1 MKIIAFLIPVYN
13 DWESLK
19 ILLKK
24 IDFEIENFQ
33 DCKFKLYIVN
43 DASNLERP
51 KNFNLKNF
59 ENFKI
64 FNMINNKGHARC
76 NAFGLRYLSKNINK
90 ENFDN
95 LIVMDSDGEDRPEE
109 IKYLISKAT
118 SLDNS
123 SVVAKRVKRSE
134 GFIFKLLYETHKILT
149 FLTTG
154 KKIFFGNYSC
164 LTFKDAKI
172 LIEKKTTWSSYSG
185 SVTKNL
191 SNLVEIDSIRG
202 LRYFGPSKMSLIKLV
217 IHSLAI
223 MASFKESVFFRSSL
237 LIMIS
242 YFLRELIGPFWL
254 LISIIA
260 LIFML
265 LVFLVSL
272 REDHLSLINSE
283 TNIAQIK
290 SL

>member
-1 MKIIAFLIPVYN
+1 MKKIFFLIPVFN
-13 DWESLK
+13 DWESLET
-19 ILLKK
+19 L
-24 IDFEIENFQ
+24 IENIHKEIKSINNFEFN
-33 DCKFKLYIVN
+33 CIIIN
-43 DASNLERP
+43 DSSTIQMGNVSKP
-51 KNFNLKNF
+51 QTFKNF
-59 ENFKI
+59 
-64 FNMINNKGHARC
+64 GHARC
-76 NAFGLRYLSKNINK
+76 IASGLRYLVKNEK
-90 ENFDN
+90 FDFVI
-95 LIVMDSDGEDRPEE
+95 LMDGDGEDRPEE

-237 LIMIS
+237 LILIS
-242 YFLRELIGPFWL
+242 YFLRELIGPFWF
-254 LISIIA
+254 LISIFS

>member
-1 MKIIAFLIPVYN
+1 MKKIFFLIPVFN
-13 DWESLK
+13 DWESLET
-19 ILLKK
+19 L
-24 IDFEIENFQ
+24 IENIH
-33 DCKFKLYIVN
+33 KEIKSIN
-43 DASNLERP
+43 
-51 KNFNLKNF
+51 NF
-59 ENFKI
+59 EFNCIIINDSSTIQMGNVSKPQTFKNFKI
-64 FNMINNKGHARC
+64 LDLKKNIGHARC
-76 NAFGLRYLSKNINK
+76 IASGLRYLVNNEK
-90 ENFDN
+90 FDFVI
-95 LIVMDSDGEDRPEE
+95 LMDGDGEDRPEE

-134 GFIFKLLYETHKILT
+134 GFIFKLLYETHKFLT

-191 SNLVEIDSIRG
+191 SNLEEIDSIRG

-254 LISIIA
+254 LISIFS

>member
-1 MKIIAFLIPVYN
+1 MKKIFFLIPVFN
-13 DWESLK
+13 DWESLET
-19 ILLKK
+19 L
-24 IDFEIENFQ
+24 IENIH
-33 DCKFKLYIVN
+33 KEIKSIN
-43 DASNLERP
+43 
-51 KNFNLKNF
+51 NF
-59 ENFKI
+59 EFNCIIINDSSTIQMGNVSKPQTFKNFKI
-64 FNMINNKGHARC
+64 LDLKKNIGHARC
-76 NAFGLRYLSKNINK
+76 IASGLRYLVNNEK
-90 ENFDN
+90 FDFVI
-95 LIVMDSDGEDRPEE
+95 LMDGDGEDRPEE

-191 SNLVEIDSIRG
+191 SNLEEIDSIRG

-254 LISIIA
+254 LISIFS

>member
-1 MKIIAFLIPVYN
+1 MKKIFFLIPVFN

-19 ILLKK
+19 KL
-24 IDFEIENFQ
+24 IENIHREIKSINNFEFN
-33 DCKFKLYIVN
+33 CVVVN
-43 DASNLERP
+43 DSSTIQMRNIFKP
-51 KNFNLKNF
+51 QTFK
-59 ENFKI
+59 NFKI
-64 FNMINNKGHARC
+64 LDLKKNVGHARC
-76 NAFGLRYLSKNINK
+76 IATGLNHLINNEK
-90 ENFDN
+90 FDFVI
-95 LIVMDSDGEDRPEE
+95 LMDGDGEDRPEE

-191 SNLVEIDSIRG
+191 SNLEEIDSIRG

-254 LISIIA
+254 LISIFS

>member
-1 MKIIAFLIPVYN
+1 MKKIFFLIPVFN
-13 DWESLK
+13 DWESLET
-19 ILLKK
+19 L
-24 IDFEIENFQ
+24 IENIH
-33 DCKFKLYIVN
+33 KEIKSIN
-43 DASNLERP
+43 
-51 KNFNLKNF
+51 NF
-59 ENFKI
+59 EFNCIIINDSSTIQMGNVSKPQTFKNFKI
-64 FNMINNKGHARC
+64 LDLKKNIGHARC
-76 NAFGLRYLSKNINK
+76 IASGLRYLVNNEK
-90 ENFDN
+90 FDFVI
-95 LIVMDSDGEDRPEE
+95 LMDGDGEDRPEE

-118 SLDNS
+118 SLYNS

-254 LISIIA
+254 LISIIS

-272 REDHLSLINSE
+272 REDYLSLINSE

>member
-1 MKIIAFLIPVYN
+1 MKKIFFLIPVFN
-13 DWESLK
+13 DWESLET
-19 ILLKK
+19 L
-24 IDFEIENFQ
+24 IENIH
-33 DCKFKLYIVN
+33 KEIKSIN
-43 DASNLERP
+43 
-51 KNFNLKNF
+51 NF
-59 ENFKI
+59 EFNCIIINDSSTIQMGNVSKPQTFKNFKI
-64 FNMINNKGHARC
+64 LDLKKNIGHARC
-76 NAFGLRYLSKNINK
+76 IASGLRYLVNNEK
-90 ENFDN
+90 FDFVI
-95 LIVMDSDGEDRPEE
+95 LMDGDGEDRPEE

-134 GFIFKLLYETHKILT
+134 GFIFKFLYETHKILT
-149 FLTTG
+149 FLSTG

-254 LISIIA
+254 LISIFS

>member
-1 MKIIAFLIPVYN
+1 MKKIFFLIPVFN
-13 DWESLK
+13 DWESLET
-19 ILLKK
+19 L
-24 IDFEIENFQ
+24 IENIH
-33 DCKFKLYIVN
+33 KEIKSIN
-43 DASNLERP
+43 
-51 KNFNLKNF
+51 NF
-59 ENFKI
+59 EFNCIIINDSSTIQMGNVSKPQTFKNFKI
-64 FNMINNKGHARC
+64 LDLKKNIGHARC
-76 NAFGLRYLSKNINK
+76 IASGLRYLVNNEK
-90 ENFDN
+90 FDFVI
-95 LIVMDSDGEDRPEE
+95 LMDGDGEDRPEE

-134 GFIFKLLYETHKILT
+134 GFIFKFLYETHKILT

-191 SNLVEIDSIRG
+191 SNLEEIDSIRG

-254 LISIIA
+254 LISIFS

>member
-1 MKIIAFLIPVYN
+1 MKKIFFLIPVFN
-13 DWESLK
+13 DWESLET
-19 ILLKK
+19 L
-24 IDFEIENFQ
+24 IENIH
-33 DCKFKLYIVN
+33 KEIKSIN
-43 DASNLERP
+43 
-51 KNFNLKNF
+51 NF
-59 ENFKI
+59 EFNCIIINDSSTIQMGNVSKPQTFKNFKI
-64 FNMINNKGHARC
+64 LDLKKNIGHARC
-76 NAFGLRYLSKNINK
+76 IASGLRYLVNNEK
-90 ENFDN
+90 FDFVI
-95 LIVMDSDGEDRPEE
+95 LMDGDGEDRPEE

-191 SNLVEIDSIRG
+191 TNLVEIDSIRG

-254 LISIIA
+254 LISIIS

>member
-1 MKIIAFLIPVYN
+1 MKKIFFLIPVFN
-13 DWESLK
+13 DWESLET
-19 ILLKK
+19 L
-24 IDFEIENFQ
+24 IENIH
-33 DCKFKLYIVN
+33 KEIKSIN
-43 DASNLERP
+43 
-51 KNFNLKNF
+51 NF
-59 ENFKI
+59 EFNCIIINDSSTIQMVNVSKPQTFKNFKI
-64 FNMINNKGHARC
+64 LDLKKNIGHARC
-76 NAFGLRYLSKNINK
+76 IASGLRYLVNNEK
-90 ENFDN
+90 FDFVI
-95 LIVMDSDGEDRPEE
+95 LMDGDGEDRPEE

-134 GFIFKLLYETHKILT
+134 GFIFKLLYETHKFLT

-254 LISIIA
+254 LISIFS

>member
-1 MKIIAFLIPVYN
+1 MKKIFFLIPVFN
-13 DWESLK
+13 DWESLET
-19 ILLKK
+19 L
-24 IDFEIENFQ
+24 IENIH
-33 DCKFKLYIVN
+33 KEIKSIN
-43 DASNLERP
+43 
-51 KNFNLKNF
+51 NF
-59 ENFKI
+59 EFNCIIINDSSTIQMGNISKPQTFKNFKI
-64 FNMINNKGHARC
+64 LDLKKNIGHARC
-76 NAFGLRYLSKNINK
+76 IASGLRYLVNNEK
-90 ENFDN
+90 FDFVI
-95 LIVMDSDGEDRPEE
+95 LMDGDGEDRPEE

-149 FLTTG
+149 FLSTG

-191 SNLVEIDSIRG
+191 SNLVEINSIRG

-254 LISIIA
+254 LISIFS

>member
-1 MKIIAFLIPVYN
+1 MKKIFFLIPVFN
-13 DWESLK
+13 DWESLET
-19 ILLKK
+19 L
-24 IDFEIENFQ
+24 IENIH
-33 DCKFKLYIVN
+33 KEIKSIN
-43 DASNLERP
+43 
-51 KNFNLKNF
+51 NF
-59 ENFKI
+59 EFNCIIINDSSTIQMGNVSKPQTFKNFKI
-64 FNMINNKGHARC
+64 LDLKKNIGHARC
-76 NAFGLRYLSKNINK
+76 IASGLRYLVNNEK
-90 ENFDN
+90 FDFVI
-95 LIVMDSDGEDRPEE
+95 LMDGDGEDRPEE

-191 SNLVEIDSIRG
+191 TNLVEIDSIRG

-223 MASFKESVFFRSSL
+223 MASFKESVFFRTSL
-237 LIMIS
+237 LIAIT

-254 LISIIA
+254 LISIFS

-272 REDHLSLINSE
+272 REDYLSLINSE

>member
-1 MKIIAFLIPVYN
+1 MKKIFFLIPVFN
-13 DWESLK
+13 DWESLET
-19 ILLKK
+19 L
-24 IDFEIENFQ
+24 IENIHKEIKSINNFEFN
-33 DCKFKLYIVN
+33 CIIIN
-43 DASNLERP
+43 DASTIQMGNVSKP
-51 KNFNLKNF
+51 QTFK
-59 ENFKI
+59 NFKI
-64 FNMINNKGHARC
+64 LDLKKNIGHARC
-76 NAFGLRYLSKNINK
+76 IASGLRYLVNNEK
-90 ENFDN
+90 FDFVI
-95 LIVMDSDGEDRPEE
+95 LMEGDGEDRPEE

-237 LIMIS
+237 LIAIS

-254 LISIIA
+254 LISIFS

>member
-1 MKIIAFLIPVYN
+1 MKKIFFLIPVFN
-13 DWESLK
+13 DWESLEP
-19 ILLKK
+19 L
-24 IDFEIENFQ
+24 IENIH
-33 DCKFKLYIVN
+33 KEIKSIN
-43 DASNLERP
+43 
-51 KNFNLKNF
+51 NF
-59 ENFKI
+59 EFNCIIINDSSTIQMGNVSKPQTFKNFKI
-64 FNMINNKGHARC
+64 LDLKKNIGHARC
-76 NAFGLRYLSKNINK
+76 IASGLRYLVNNEK
-90 ENFDN
+90 FDFVI
-95 LIVMDSDGEDRPEE
+95 LMDGDGEDRPEE

-134 GFIFKLLYETHKILT
+134 GFIFKLLYEIHKILT

-191 SNLVEIDSIRG
+191 TNLVEIDSIRG

-223 MASFKESVFFRSSL
+223 MASFKESVFFRTSL
-237 LIMIS
+237 LIAIS

-254 LISIIA
+254 LISIFS

-272 REDHLSLINSE
+272 REDYLSLINSE

>member
-1 MKIIAFLIPVYN
+1 MKKIFFLIPVFN
-13 DWESLK
+13 DWESLET
-19 ILLKK
+19 L
-24 IDFEIENFQ
+24 IENIH
-33 DCKFKLYIVN
+33 KEIKSIN
-43 DASNLERP
+43 
-51 KNFNLKNF
+51 NF
-59 ENFKI
+59 EFNCIIINDSSTIQMVNISKPQTFKNFKI
-64 FNMINNKGHARC
+64 LDLKKNIGHARC
-76 NAFGLRYLSKNINK
+76 IASGLRYLVNNEK
-90 ENFDN
+90 FDFVI
-95 LIVMDSDGEDRPEE
+95 LMDGDGEDRPEE

-254 LISIIA
+254 LISIFS

>member
-1 MKIIAFLIPVYN
+1 MKKIFFLIPVFN
-13 DWESLK
+13 DWESLET
-19 ILLKK
+19 L
-24 IDFEIENFQ
+24 IENIH
-33 DCKFKLYIVN
+33 KEIKSIN
-43 DASNLERP
+43 
-51 KNFNLKNF
+51 NF
-59 ENFKI
+59 EFNCIIINDSSTIQMVNVSKPQTFKNFKI
-64 FNMINNKGHARC
+64 LDLKKNIGHARC
-76 NAFGLRYLSKNINK
+76 IASGLRYLVNNEK
-90 ENFDN
+90 FDFVI
-95 LIVMDSDGEDRPEE
+95 LMDGDGEDRPEE

-191 SNLVEIDSIRG
+191 TNLVEIDSIRG

-223 MASFKESVFFRSSL
+223 MASFKESVFFRTSL
-237 LIMIS
+237 LIAIS

-254 LISIIA
+254 LISIFS

-272 REDHLSLINSE
+272 REDYLSLINSE

>member
-1 MKIIAFLIPVYN
+1 MKKIFFLIPVFN
-13 DWESLK
+13 DWESLET
-19 ILLKK
+19 L
-24 IDFEIENFQ
+24 IENIH
-33 DCKFKLYIVN
+33 KEIKSIN
-43 DASNLERP
+43 
-51 KNFNLKNF
+51 NF
-59 ENFKI
+59 EFNCIIINDSSTIQMGNVSKPQTFKNFKI
-64 FNMINNKGHARC
+64 LDLKKNIGHARC
-76 NAFGLRYLSKNINK
+76 IASGLRYLVNNEK
-90 ENFDN
+90 FDFVI
-95 LIVMDSDGEDRPEE
+95 LMDGDGEDRPEE

-149 FLTTG
+149 FLSTG

-237 LIMIS
+237 LIAIS

-254 LISIIA
+254 LISIFS

>member
-1 MKIIAFLIPVYN
+1 MKKIFFLIPVFN
-13 DWESLK
+13 DWESLET
-19 ILLKK
+19 L
-24 IDFEIENFQ
+24 IENIH
-33 DCKFKLYIVN
+33 KEIKSIN
-43 DASNLERP
+43 
-51 KNFNLKNF
+51 NF
-59 ENFKI
+59 EFNCIIINDSSTIQMGNVSKPQSFKNFKI
-64 FNMINNKGHARC
+64 LDLKKNIGHARC
-76 NAFGLRYLSKNINK
+76 IASGLRYLVNNEK
-90 ENFDN
+90 FDFVI
-95 LIVMDSDGEDRPEE
+95 LMDGDGEDRPEE

-237 LIMIS
+237 LIAIS

-254 LISIIA
+254 LISIFS

>member
-1 MKIIAFLIPVYN
+1 MKKIFFLIPVFN
-13 DWESLK
+13 DWESLET
-19 ILLKK
+19 L
-24 IDFEIENFQ
+24 IENIH
-33 DCKFKLYIVN
+33 KEIKSIN
-43 DASNLERP
+43 
-51 KNFNLKNF
+51 NF
-59 ENFKI
+59 EFNCIIINDSSTIQMGNVSKPQTFKNFKI
-64 FNMINNKGHARC
+64 LDLKKNIGHARC
-76 NAFGLRYLSKNINK
+76 IASGLRYLVNNEK
-90 ENFDN
+90 FDFVI
-95 LIVMDSDGEDRPEE
+95 LMDGDGEDRPEE

-191 SNLVEIDSIRG
+191 SNLEEIDSIRG

-237 LIMIS
+237 LILIS

-254 LISIIA
+254 LISIFS

>member
-1 MKIIAFLIPVYN
+1 MKKIFFLIPVFN
-13 DWESLK
+13 DWESLET
-19 ILLKK
+19 L
-24 IDFEIENFQ
+24 IENIHKEIKSINNFEFN
-33 DCKFKLYIVN
+33 CIIIN
-43 DASNLERP
+43 DASTIQMGNVSKP
-51 KNFNLKNF
+51 QTFK
-59 ENFKI
+59 NFKI
-64 FNMINNKGHARC
+64 LDLKKNIGHARC
-76 NAFGLRYLSKNINK
+76 IASGLRYLVNNEK
-90 ENFDN
+90 FDFVI
-95 LIVMDSDGEDRPEE
+95 LMDGDGEDRPEE

-134 GFIFKLLYETHKILT
+134 GFIFKFLYETHKILT
-149 FLTTG
+149 FLSTG

-237 LIMIS
+237 LIAIS

-254 LISIIA
+254 LISIFS

>member
-1 MKIIAFLIPVYN
+1 MKKIFFLIPVFN
-13 DWESLK
+13 DWESLET
-19 ILLKK
+19 L
-24 IDFEIENFQ
+24 IENIH
-33 DCKFKLYIVN
+33 KEIKSIN
-43 DASNLERP
+43 
-51 KNFNLKNF
+51 NF
-59 ENFKI
+59 EFNCIIINDSSTIQMGNVSKPQTFKNFKI
-64 FNMINNKGHARC
+64 LDLKKNIGHARC
-76 NAFGLRYLSKNINK
+76 IASGLRYLVNNEK
-90 ENFDN
+90 FDFVI
-95 LIVMDSDGEDRPEE
+95 LMDGDGEDRPEE

-254 LISIIA
+254 LICIFS

>member
-1 MKIIAFLIPVYN
+1 MKKIFFLIPVFN
-13 DWESLK
+13 DWESLET
-19 ILLKK
+19 L
-24 IDFEIENFQ
+24 IENIH
-33 DCKFKLYIVN
+33 KEIKSIN
-43 DASNLERP
+43 
-51 KNFNLKNF
+51 NF
-59 ENFKI
+59 EFNCIIINDSSTIQMGNVSKPQTFKNFKI
-64 FNMINNKGHARC
+64 LDLKKNIGHARC
-76 NAFGLRYLSKNINK
+76 IASGLRYLVNNEK
-90 ENFDN
+90 FDFVI
-95 LIVMDSDGEDRPEE
+95 LMDGDGEDRPEE

-134 GFIFKLLYETHKILT
+134 GFIFKLLYEIHKILT

-191 SNLVEIDSIRG
+191 TNLVEIDSIRG

-223 MASFKESVFFRSSL
+223 MASFKESVFFRTSL
-237 LIMIS
+237 LIAIS

-254 LISIIA
+254 LISIFS

-272 REDHLSLINSE
+272 REDYLSLINSE

>member
-1 MKIIAFLIPVYN
+1 MKKIFFLIPVFD
-13 DWESLK
+13 DWESLET
-19 ILLKK
+19 L
-24 IDFEIENFQ
+24 IENIH
-33 DCKFKLYIVN
+33 KEIKSIN
-43 DASNLERP
+43 
-51 KNFNLKNF
+51 NF
-59 ENFKI
+59 EFNCIIINDSSTIQMGNVSKPRTFKNFKI
-64 FNMINNKGHARC
+64 LDLKKNIGHARC
-76 NAFGLRYLSKNINK
+76 IASGLRYLVNNEK
-90 ENFDN
+90 FDFVI
-95 LIVMDSDGEDRPEE
+95 LMDGDGEDRPEE

-134 GFIFKLLYETHKILT
+134 GFIFKLLYEIHKILT

-254 LISIIA
+254 LISIFS

-272 REDHLSLINSE
+272 REDYLSLINSE

>member
-1 MKIIAFLIPVYN
+1 MKKIFFLIPVFN
-13 DWESLK
+13 DWESLET
-19 ILLKK
+19 L
-24 IDFEIENFQ
+24 IENIHKEIKSINNFEFN
-33 DCKFKLYIVN
+33 CIIIN
-43 DASNLERP
+43 DASTIQMGNVSKP
-51 KNFNLKNF
+51 QTFK
-59 ENFKI
+59 NFKI
-64 FNMINNKGHARC
+64 LDLKKNIGHARC
-76 NAFGLRYLSKNINK
+76 IASGLRYLVNNEK
-90 ENFDN
+90 FDFVI
-95 LIVMDSDGEDRPEE
+95 LMDGDGEDRPEE

-254 LISIIA
+254 LISIIS

>member
-1 MKIIAFLIPVYN
+1 MKKIFFLIPVFN
-13 DWESLK
+13 DWESLET
-19 ILLKK
+19 L
-24 IDFEIENFQ
+24 IENIH
-33 DCKFKLYIVN
+33 KEIKSIN
-43 DASNLERP
+43 
-51 KNFNLKNF
+51 NF
-59 ENFKI
+59 EFNCIIINDSSTIQMVNVSKPQTFKNFKI
-64 FNMINNKGHARC
+64 LDLKKNIGHARC
-76 NAFGLRYLSKNINK
+76 IASGLRYLVNNEK
-90 ENFDN
+90 FDFVI
-95 LIVMDSDGEDRPEE
+95 LMDGDGEDRPEE

-154 KKIFFGNYSC
+154 KKIFFGNFSC

-191 SNLVEIDSIRG
+191 SNLEEIDSIRG

-254 LISIIA
+254 LISIFS

>member
-1 MKIIAFLIPVYN
+1 MKKIFFLIPVFN
-13 DWESLK
+13 DWESLEP
-19 ILLKK
+19 L
-24 IDFEIENFQ
+24 IENIH
-33 DCKFKLYIVN
+33 KEIKSIN
-43 DASNLERP
+43 
-51 KNFNLKNF
+51 NF
-59 ENFKI
+59 EFNCIIINDSSTIQMGNVSKPQTFKNFKI
-64 FNMINNKGHARC
+64 LDLKKNIGHARC
-76 NAFGLRYLSKNINK
+76 IASGLRYLVNNEK
-90 ENFDN
+90 FDFVI
-95 LIVMDSDGEDRPEE
+95 LMDGDGEDRPEE

-237 LIMIS
+237 LILIS

-254 LISIIA
+254 LISIFS

-272 REDHLSLINSE
+272 REDHSSLINSE

>member
-1 MKIIAFLIPVYN
+1 MKKIFFLIPVFN
-13 DWESLK
+13 DWESLET
-19 ILLKK
+19 L
-24 IDFEIENFQ
+24 IENIH
-33 DCKFKLYIVN
+33 KEIKSIN
-43 DASNLERP
+43 
-51 KNFNLKNF
+51 NF
-59 ENFKI
+59 EFNCIIINDSSTIQMGNVSKPQTFKNFKI
-64 FNMINNKGHARC
+64 LDLKKNIGHARC
-76 NAFGLRYLSKNINK
+76 IASGLRYLVNNEK
-90 ENFDN
+90 FDFVI
-95 LIVMDSDGEDRPEE
+95 LMDGDGEDRPEE

-191 SNLVEIDSIRG
+191 SNLEEIDSIRG

-254 LISIIA
+254 LISIFS

-272 REDHLSLINSE
+272 REDYLSLINSE

>member
-1 MKIIAFLIPVYN
+1 MKKIFFLIPVFN
-13 DWESLK
+13 DWESLET
-19 ILLKK
+19 L
-24 IDFEIENFQ
+24 IENIH
-33 DCKFKLYIVN
+33 KEIKSIN
-43 DASNLERP
+43 
-51 KNFNLKNF
+51 NF
-59 ENFKI
+59 EFNCIIINDSSTIQMRNVSKPQTFKNFKI
-64 FNMINNKGHARC
+64 LDLKKNIGHARC
-76 NAFGLRYLSKNINK
+76 IASGLRYLVNNEK
-90 ENFDN
+90 FDFVI
-95 LIVMDSDGEDRPEE
+95 LMDGDGEDRPEE

-254 LISIIA
+254 LISIFS

>member
-1 MKIIAFLIPVYN
+1 MKKIFFLIPVFN
-13 DWESLK
+13 DWESLET
-19 ILLKK
+19 L
-24 IDFEIENFQ
+24 IENIH
-33 DCKFKLYIVN
+33 KEIKSIN
-43 DASNLERP
+43 
-51 KNFNLKNF
+51 NF
-59 ENFKI
+59 EFNCIIINDSSTIQMVNVSKPQTFKNFKI
-64 FNMINNKGHARC
+64 LDLKKNIGHARC
-76 NAFGLRYLSKNINK
+76 IASGLRYLVNNEK
-90 ENFDN
+90 FDFVI
-95 LIVMDSDGEDRPEE
+95 LMDGDGEDRPEE

-237 LIMIS
+237 LILIS

-254 LISIIA
+254 LISIFS

>member
-1 MKIIAFLIPVYN
+1 MKKIFFLIPVFN
-13 DWESLK
+13 DWESLET
-19 ILLKK
+19 L
-24 IDFEIENFQ
+24 IENIH
-33 DCKFKLYIVN
+33 KEIKSIN
-43 DASNLERP
+43 
-51 KNFNLKNF
+51 NF
-59 ENFKI
+59 EFNCIIINDSSTIQMGNVSKPQTFKNFKI
-64 FNMINNKGHARC
+64 LDLKKNIGHARC
-76 NAFGLRYLSKNINK
+76 IASGLRYLVNNEK
-90 ENFDN
+90 FDFVI
-95 LIVMDSDGEDRPEE
+95 LMDGDGEDRPEE

-223 MASFKESVFFRSSL
+223 MASFKESVFLRSSL

-254 LISIIA
+254 LISIFS

>member
-1 MKIIAFLIPVYN
+1 MKKIFFLIPVFN
-13 DWESLK
+13 DWESLET
-19 ILLKK
+19 L
-24 IDFEIENFQ
+24 IENIH
-33 DCKFKLYIVN
+33 KEIKSIN
-43 DASNLERP
+43 
-51 KNFNLKNF
+51 NF
-59 ENFKI
+59 EFNCIIINDSSTIQMGNVSKPQTFKNFKI
-64 FNMINNKGHARC
+64 LDLKKNIGHARC
-76 NAFGLRYLSKNINK
+76 IASGLRYLVNNEK
-90 ENFDN
+90 FDFVI
-95 LIVMDSDGEDRPEE
+95 LMDGDGEDRPEE

-254 LISIIA
+254 LISIFS

>member
-1 MKIIAFLIPVYN
+1 MKKIFFLIPIFN
-13 DWESLK
+13 DWESLET
-19 ILLKK
+19 L
-24 IDFEIENFQ
+24 IENIH
-33 DCKFKLYIVN
+33 KEI
-43 DASNLERP
+43 
-51 KNFNLKNF
+51 KNINNF
-59 ENFKI
+59 EFNCIVINDSSTIQMGNISKPKTFKNFKI
-64 FNMINNKGHARC
+64 LDLKKNIGHARC
-76 NAFGLRYLSKNINK
+76 IASGLRYLVNNEK
-90 ENFDN
+90 FDFVI
-95 LIVMDSDGEDRPEE
+95 LMDGDGEDRPEE

-118 SLDNS
+118 SHDNS

-149 FLTTG
+149 YLTTG

-164 LTFKDAKI
+164 LTFKDTKI
-172 LIEKKTTWSSYSG
+172 LINKKTTWSSYSG

-191 SNLVEIDSIRG
+191 SNLVEIDSKRG
-202 LRYFGPSKMSLIKLV
+202 TRYFGPSKMSLIKLV

-237 LIMIS
+237 LIIIS
-242 YFLRELIGPFWL
+242 YFLRELIGSFWL
-254 LISIIA
+254 FISIFS
-260 LIFML
+260 LIFMS
-265 LVFLVSL
+265 LVFLVSF

>member
-1 MKIIAFLIPVYN
+1 MKKIFFLIPVFN
-13 DWESLK
+13 DWESLET
-19 ILLKK
+19 L
-24 IDFEIENFQ
+24 IENIH
-33 DCKFKLYIVN
+33 KEIKSIN
-43 DASNLERP
+43 
-51 KNFNLKNF
+51 NF
-59 ENFKI
+59 EFNCIIINDSSTIQMGNFSKPQTFKNFKI
-64 FNMINNKGHARC
+64 LDLKKNIGHARC
-76 NAFGLRYLSKNINK
+76 IASGLRYLVNNEK
-90 ENFDN
+90 FDFVI
-95 LIVMDSDGEDRPEE
+95 LMDGDGEDRPEE

-191 SNLVEIDSIRG
+191 TNLVEIDSIRG

-237 LIMIS
+237 LILIS

-254 LISIIA
+254 LISIIS

>member
-1 MKIIAFLIPVYN
+1 MKKIFFLIPVFN
-13 DWESLK
+13 DWESLET
-19 ILLKK
+19 L
-24 IDFEIENFQ
+24 IENIH
-33 DCKFKLYIVN
+33 KEIKSIN
-43 DASNLERP
+43 
-51 KNFNLKNF
+51 NF
-59 ENFKI
+59 EFNCIIINDSSTIQMGNVSKPQTFKNFKI
-64 FNMINNKGHARC
+64 LDLKKNIGHARC
-76 NAFGLRYLSKNINK
+76 IASGLRYLVNNEK
-90 ENFDN
+90 FDFVI
-95 LIVMDSDGEDRPEE
+95 LMDGDGEDRPEE

-237 LIMIS
+237 LIAIS

-254 LISIIA
+254 LISIFS